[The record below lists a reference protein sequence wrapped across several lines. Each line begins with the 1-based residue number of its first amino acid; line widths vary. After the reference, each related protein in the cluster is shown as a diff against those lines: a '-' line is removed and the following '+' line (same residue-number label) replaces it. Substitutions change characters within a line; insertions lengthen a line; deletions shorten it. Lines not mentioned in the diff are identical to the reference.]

1 MHGVTKNPSPHEE
14 SKSRYDNA
22 GAEFTGSFAPSQ
34 AATPPAIS
42 LTPSNP
48 GVDATPSL
56 AG

>member
-42 LTPSNP
+42 LTRSNP